1 MPDHPGV
8 PVYGFSLVLD
18 PPPLMGMHKQV
29 MKHGSN
35 TVRVQETPGLTG
47 MILMMLLIL
56 LDGMAI

>member
-1 MPDHPGV
+1 MD
-8 PVYGFSLVLD
+8 
-18 PPPLMGMHKQV
+18 MHKQV